1 MYSRVKQSIL
11 KSLRTSDRIKII
23 TYKMKSKIT
32 RLALT
37 LSVVGL
43 STTAFAQKMNS
54 DTTDRFSKKSFRT
67 WSIGLNG
74 GMLTHFTPFN
84 NASNGDFRTPEETWG
99 YGAYIK
105 KQILPGFGIQGDFLA
120 GKVRGYQANA
130 LPSPT
135 VAQNNS
141 SFTTNIEWAGSVS
154 ANLTI
159 ANLSL
164 NHKRSALSPYVTGG
178 AGYMSSSANVQ
189 GLPAAIGAST
199 AYNQNWFIPIGA
211 GLKFGLSKT
220 INIDLGY
227 NVNFMKTPNF
237 DGVRSA
243 NNDRF
248 TYAHAGLEFS
258 LGRKKSSQ
266 LANFSP
272 IAALREESA
281 AESAELK
288 NMLAT
293 SEANRLRDQQQMQ
306 AQQAQYAKDLGDDDG
321 DGVANKFDKCPGTPA
336 GTVVDG
342 AGCALPERKP
352 DVKVYVTEEDKKVVR
367 DAISNLEFDLGKA
380 TIRDRS
386 FPSLDKVADLLV
398 SKNFSLKLAGH
409 TDNTGSAELNMRLS
423 KDRAEAVRQYL
434 VTKGANASRIEAVG
448 YGQTQPIA
456 TNKTAAG
463 RQQNR
468 RVVFTLY

>member
-1 MYSRVKQSIL
+1 MKL
-11 KSLRTSDRIKII
+11 KVTK
-23 TYKMKSKIT
+23 
-32 RLALT
+32 LALT
-37 LSVVGL
+37 LSAVGL
-43 STTAFAQKMNS
+43 STAVLAQDMNS
-54 DTTDRFSKKSFRT
+54 DTTKRFDKKSFRT

-99 YGAYIK
+99 YGGYIK
-105 KQILPGFGIQGDFLA
+105 KQILPGFGIQADFLG
-120 GKVRGYQANA
+120 GKVRGYQANY
-130 LPSPT
+130 LPSPSA
-135 VAQNNS
+135 AQNNS
-141 SFTTNIEWAGSVS
+141 SFTTNIDWSAAVS

-189 GLPAAIGAST
+189 GLPAAIVEAGS
-199 AYNQNWFIPIGA
+199 YNRNWFVPIGA

-227 NVNFMKTPNF
+227 NVYFMKTPVF
-237 DGVRSA
+237 DGVRGGA
-243 NNDRF
+243 NDRF
-248 TYAHAGLEFS
+248 SYAHAGLEFS

-266 LANFSP
+266 LANYSP

-288 NMLAT
+288 GMLSA
-293 SEANRLRDQQQMQ
+293 SEQKRLADEQ
-306 AQQAQYAKDLGDDDG
+306 AQQQLQQQYAKDLGDDDA

-342 AGCALPERKP
+342 SGCALPERRP
-352 DVKVYVTEEDKKVVR
+352 DVKVFVTEEDKQVVR
-367 DAISNLEFDLGKA
+367 EAIANLEFDLGKA
-380 TIRDRS
+380 TIREHS
-386 FPSLDKVADLLV
+386 FASLDKVANLLV
-398 SKNFSLKLAGH
+398 TKNFTLKLAGH
-409 TDNTGSAELNMRLS
+409 TDNTGSAALNLRLS
-423 KDRAEAVRQYL
+423 KDRAEAVKQYL
-434 VTKGANASRIEAVG
+434 VSKGANTSRIEATG

-456 TNKTAAG
+456 SNKTAAG
-463 RQQNR
+463 RQKNR
-468 RVVFTLY
+468 RVEFTIF